1 MLLKVLLF
9 VLVGFVVNMV
19 HFKLETGVPALA
31 PVNLL
36 FLLTLLAMRGKPDP
50 VGDTP
55 PLLKQP
61 LLYFFAALTY
71 GFLLAQVRAFN
82 DFIVDATYL
91 KNAVFY
97 PLFYFLYRYCKQDEK
112 TTRWLIIW
120 VLVVAAVAG
129 FEAIREGLDYGFDA
143 YNPTR
148 RASGPFG
155 EDWRNSN
162 RAGVFYAMF
171 IAMFAALALFLKH
184 KKLWRLA
191 ALGGCVLLAGGAL
204 FTYSRQAYFMIMLAV
219 ALLLLRKSL
228 IVAVVVG
235 AILMSF
241 ASYLPDAVTQR
252 VDETKQTGQGGQE
265 EVDTSTASRWEIWAG
280 AMKMLKDNPLGVG
293 LNRFKTQIGNYTSY
307 KGFDA
312 HNFYVLTLAEMG
324 PFGLITLVMLIRALF
339 KLASFLRQNT
349 PKDDPETLA
358 LTLGFTITTLNVAL
372 GGLYGSPTLEGSVM
386 APYWALAGLL
396 ERYIHLKVQ
405 GAGETPVMP
414 EGPSLLERFPLAAH
428 ILPGR
433 RSVS

>member
-1 MLLKVLLF
+1 
-9 VLVGFVVNMV
+9 
-19 HFKLETGVPALA
+19 
-31 PVNLL
+31 
-36 FLLTLLAMRGKPDP
+36 
-50 VGDTP
+50 
-55 PLLKQP
+55 
-61 LLYFFAALTY
+61 
-71 GFLLAQVRAFN
+71 
-82 DFIVDATYL
+82 
-91 KNAVFY
+91 
-97 PLFYFLYRYCKQDEK
+97 
-112 TTRWLIIW
+112 
-120 VLVVAAVAG
+120 
-129 FEAIREGLDYGFDA
+129 
-143 YNPTR
+143 
-148 RASGPFG
+148 
-155 EDWRNSN
+155 
-162 RAGVFYAMF
+162 
-171 IAMFAALALFLKH
+171 
-184 KKLWRLA
+184 
-191 ALGGCVLLAGGAL
+191 
-204 FTYSRQAYFMIMLAV
+204 
-219 ALLLLRKSL
+219 
-228 IVAVVVG
+228 
-235 AILMSF
+235 
-241 ASYLPDAVTQR
+241 
-252 VDETKQTGQGGQE
+252 
-265 EVDTSTASRWEIWAG
+265 
-280 AMKMLKDNPLGVG
+280 MKMLKDNPLGVG